1 VEKRP
6 FFKYVKTLKI
16 DMLLD
21 RFDIGGLYFRKQA
34 ENKEVLFDSWLRK
47 TFKSANGIV
56 CFSTIKLM
64 HKKSGKNCRLFLI
77 KFEKPEQHAHCLYC
91 SYCCCSVSMLIVIAL
106 RITSLVM
113 QHLNF

>member
-1 VEKRP
+1 MEKRP
-6 FFKYVKTLKI
+6 FFKNVKTLKI
-16 DMLLD
+16 DMILNTPE
-21 RFDIGGLYFRKQA
+21 IGCLYLGKQA
-34 ENKEVLFDSWLRK
+34 ENKEVLFDSWLGK

-64 HKKSGKNCRLFLI
+64 HKKDGKTAAFLVR
-77 KFEKPEQHAHCLYC
+77 KFEKLEQHAHCLCC

-106 RITSLVM
+106 RRTSVVM